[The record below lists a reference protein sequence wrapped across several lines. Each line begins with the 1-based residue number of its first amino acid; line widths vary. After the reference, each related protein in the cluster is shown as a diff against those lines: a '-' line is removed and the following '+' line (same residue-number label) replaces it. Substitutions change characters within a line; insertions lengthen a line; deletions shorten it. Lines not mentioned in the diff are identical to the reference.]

1 MKKQVLLFFVIF
13 TAIFT
18 LAQVLITDHGISWQ
32 LLLQSG
38 LAGVLS
44 TFLFWLIIKE
54 KKGKG

>member
-1 MKKQVLLFFVIF
+1 MKKQVLLFFIIF
-13 TAIFT
+13 VAVFT

-44 TFLFWLIIKE
+44 TFLFWLITRR
-54 KKGKG
+54 KKG